1 MTSLRTLIPLLLLA
15 TGAAAAD
22 PQPLLRQPALS
33 ATHLAFVHAG
43 DLWVS
48 ARDGSAPRRL
58 TTHAA
63 AEFAPRFSPDGQQI
77 AFSASYEGNTDVYV
91 IPLAGGNPRRL
102 TWHPGPDVVN
112 GWSVDGQ
119 QVLFASPRA
128 VANGRSNQLYQVPAR
143 GGFEQRVMDAQ
154 AYEGSWSPD
163 GQRLAFRPWRAGHT
177 GSAGWRLHRGGATP
191 PIWIIEPA
199 TQRWSAV
206 PRLPEGRHSDI
217 APVWVGEEIV
227 YLSDRDGRAANLWAF
242 HTRTQ
247 RLRQLTRET
256 VWDVRSLDAHG
267 DQLVYEVGGRLKTM
281 RVDGSAAAEIRV
293 ALQADSAQLRPQFK
307 ELARLLSGAQLSPTG
322 KRVLV
327 SARGEVFSLP
337 VKDGPT
343 RNLTGS
349 AGVREKDAHWS
360 PDGQRVAYVSDAP
373 GRRHQLVIEDA
384 TASGAAPGN
393 ASTRLLP
400 ADDYFSLLAWSP
412 DGQRL
417 LLQDQRLNLYAMGLG
432 ADAPLQRIATQP
444 RRGDFNPAFSPDGRY
459 LAYTL
464 RGANHLSQIQVHD
477 FQTGRSQPLVGP
489 DGGLVHA
496 DDPVFS
502 AKGEWLFFTAST
514 NAGPSRV
521 GLDMSTQ
528 ERPLR
533 AGLYAAVLRAG
544 GASPLAPRLG
554 DEEAPKPA
562 APAAKPDAKAAAQP
576 ASKDDA
582 KPAAKPV
589 TVIDF
594 DGLAQR
600 LVALPLPERNHQG
613 LAVAGDGALWF
624 LDRRQPGAVR
634 EAPEAEAAPAADL
647 YRFDF
652 EQRSAKLLR
661 SGVANFSF
669 SGDGKKLLLDLGRG
683 RLEVGDANEKLDAKP
698 LATAGL
704 RARIDPRAEWRQ
716 IFDET
721 WWMQKAFFYD
731 PAMHGLDWNAV
742 YARYRP
748 LVESVTRREDL
759 NDLLVDLIAE
769 LQVGHNR
776 VGGGDVHQEPVVPVG
791 LLGADF
797 RLEQGRWRIERIHR
811 GDAWNPFMKAPLA
824 TPGAAAREGE
834 FLLAVN
840 GEALSGDRNLYELL
854 AHQVGQPVTLT
865 LAADAAGTQGRR
877 QLVVE
882 PASLA
887 NEALLRQWTWVEGN
901 RRRVQEASGGKIAYV
916 YLPDTGA
923 GGYQFFNR
931 MFFAQADK
939 EALIVDD
946 RRNGG
951 GQAANYITELLSRAH
966 LGGWKDRDGL
976 IFNTPGSAIHGP
988 KAMLIDQDAGSGGDF
1003 LPYAFQRLGLGPLI
1017 GKRTW
1022 GGLIGIS
1029 ANPPLIDGGQLV
1041 VPYFRFFT
1049 PEGEW
1054 RIENEGA
1061 VPDQDVELDPAA
1073 VNAGRDTQLEAAIAD
1088 VMKRLA
1094 SWKPITTQQAPAPA
1108 TLGK

>member
-1 MTSLRTLIPLLLLA
+1 MKSLLSSLLLLA
-15 TGAAAAD
+15 ALPALANPPA
-22 PQPLLRQPALS
+22 LLRQPALS
-33 ATHLAFVHAG
+33 ATHLAFVQGG
-43 DLWVS
+43 DIWVS
-48 ARDGSAPRRL
+48 ARDGSSPRRL

-102 TWHPGPDVVN
+102 TWHPGPDVLN

-119 QVLFASPRA
+119 RVLFASPRA
-128 VANGRSNQLYQVPAR
+128 VANGRSNQLYEVAAS
-143 GGFEQRVMDAQ
+143 GGFEQQLMEAQ
-154 AYEGSWSPD
+154 AYEGAWSPD
-163 GQRLAFRPWRAGHT
+163 GRRLAFRPWRAAHT
-177 GSAGWRLHRGGATP
+177 GAAGWRLHRGGAAP

-199 TQRWSAV
+199 TQRWTAL

-217 APVWVGEEIV
+217 APLWVGDEIV
-227 YLSDRDGRAANLWAF
+227 YISDRDGRAANLWAF

-247 RLRQLTRET
+247 ALRQLTQET
-256 VWDVRSLDAHG
+256 VWDVRSVDAKDG
-267 DQLVYEVGGRLKTM
+267 QLVYEVGGRLKTM
-281 RVDGSAAAEIRV
+281 RIDGSGAAEIRV
-293 ALQADSAQLRPQFK
+293 DLQADSAQLRPQFK
-307 ELARLLSGAQLSPTG
+307 DLARLLADAQLSPSG

-327 SARGEVFSLP
+327 GARGEIFSLP
-337 VKDGPT
+337 VKDGSV

-349 AGVREKDAHWS
+349 SGVREKDARWS
-360 PDGQRVAYVSDAP
+360 PDGQRIAYVSDAP
-373 GRRHQLVIEDA
+373 GRRHQLVLEDA
-384 TASGAAPGN
+384 NGLGAAQ
-393 ASTRLLP
+393 TRLLP
-400 ADDYFSLLAWSP
+400 ADDYFRLLAWSP

-417 LLQDQRLNLYAMGLG
+417 LLQDQRLNLYATGL
-432 ADAPLQRIATQP
+432 AQDAPLQRIATQP

-459 LAYTL
+459 VAYTL
-464 RGANHLSQIQVHD
+464 RGANHLNQIHVHD
-477 FQTGRSQPLVGP
+477 FQSGRSQPLVGA

-533 AGLYAAVLRAG
+533 AGLYAAVLKAG
-544 GASPLAPRLG
+544 GASPLAPKSG

-562 APAAKPDAKAAAQP
+562 APEKPAPAKA
-576 ASKDDA
+576 DA
-582 KPAAKPV
+582 KPEAKAEAKPAPKPS

-594 DGLAQR
+594 EGLAQR
-600 LVALPLPERNHQG
+600 IVALPLPERNHQA

-624 LDRRQPGAVR
+624 LDRRQPGVLR

-683 RLEVGDANEKLDAKP
+683 RLEVGDASEKLEAKP

-704 RARIDPRAEWRQ
+704 RARIAPREEWRQ

-748 LVESVTRREDL
+748 LVEAVTRREDL

-776 VGGGDVHQEPVVPVG
+776 VGGGDVHQETAVPVG

-797 RLEQGRWRIERIHR
+797 QLEQGRWRIQRIHR

-840 GEALSGDRNLYELL
+840 GEALSAERNLYELL
-854 AHQVGQPVTLT
+854 AHQVGQQVTLT
-865 LAADAAGTQGRR
+865 LASDAAGTKQRR
-877 QLVVE
+877 QIVVE

-887 NEALLRQWTWVEGN
+887 NETLLRQWTWVEGN
-901 RRRVQEASGGKIAYV
+901 RRRVQEATGGKVAYV

-966 LGGWKDRDGL
+966 LAGWKDRDGL

-988 KAMLIDQDAGSGGDF
+988 KVMLIDQDAGSGGDF
-1003 LPYAFQRLGLGPLI
+1003 LPYAFKRLGLGPLI

-1041 VPYFRFFT
+1041 VPFFRFFT

-1061 VPDQDVELDPAA
+1061 VPDMDVELDPVA
-1073 VNAGRDTQLEAAIAD
+1073 VNAGRDTQLEAAIAE

-1108 TLGK
+1108 KLGQ

>member
-1 MTSLRTLIPLLLLA
+1 MRLLPLLALLA
-15 TGAAAAD
+15 LPAFAAPD
-22 PQPLLRQPALS
+22 TQTLLLRQPTLS
-33 ATHLAFVHAG
+33 ATQLAFVYGG
-43 DLWVS
+43 DLWI
-48 ARDGSAPRRL
+48 AGRDGSVPRRL
-58 TTHAA
+58 TSHAA
-63 AEFAPRFSPDGQQI
+63 SEFAPRFSPDGTQI

-91 IPLAGGNPRRL
+91 IPAAGGSPRRL
-102 TWHPGPDVVN
+102 TWHPGADVVS
-112 GWSVDGQ
+112 GWSVDGKK
-119 QVLFASPRA
+119 VLFASPRA
-128 VANGRSNQLYQVPAR
+128 VANGRSNQLYEVAAT
-143 GGFEQRVMDAQ
+143 GGFEHKLMEAQ
-154 AYEGSWSPD
+154 AFEGAWSPD
-163 GQRLAFRPWRAGHT
+163 GKRLAFRPWRAGHNGT
-177 GSAGWRLHRGGATP
+177 SGWRLHRGGSTP
-191 PIWIIEPA
+191 PIWIIDPA

-206 PRLPEGRHSDI
+206 PRRPEGRHSDI

-227 YLSDRDGRAANLWAF
+227 YISDRDGRAANLWAF

-247 RLRQLTRET
+247 ALRQLTQET
-256 VWDVRSLDAHG
+256 VWDVRSVDAKDG
-267 DQLVYEVGGRLKTM
+267 QLVYEAGGRIKTL
-281 RVDGSAAAEIRV
+281 RIDGSGAAEIAIR
-293 ALQADSAQLRPQFK
+293 LQADSAQARPQFK
-307 ELARLLSGAQLSPTG
+307 DASRALAGAQLSPTG

-337 VKDGPT
+337 VKDGTP
-343 RNLTGS
+343 RNLTNS
-349 AGVREKDAHWS
+349 SGVREKDALWS
-360 PDGQRVAYVSDAP
+360 PDGQRVAYLSDAP
-373 GRRHQLVIEDA
+373 GRRHQLVLEDA
-384 TASGAAPGN
+384 NGLGAAQ
-393 ASTRLLP
+393 TRMLP

-417 LLQDQRLNLYAMGLG
+417 LLQDQRLNLYATTLV

-444 RRGDFNPAFSPDGRY
+444 RRDGFSPAFSPDGRY

-464 RGANHLSQIQVHD
+464 RAANHLSQVYLHD
-477 FQTGRSQPLVGP
+477 FQTGRSQPLAGP

-502 AKGEWLFFTAST
+502 AKGDLLFFSAST

-533 AGLYAAVLRAG
+533 AGLYAAVLKAG
-544 GASPLAPRLG
+544 GASPLAPKSG
-554 DEEAPKPA
+554 DEDAPKPVA
-562 APAAKPDAKAAAQP
+562 AAASAPAAKPAAAP
-576 ASKDDA
+576 S
-582 KPAAKPV
+582 KPV

-600 LVALPLPERNHQG
+600 IVPLPLPERNHQN
-613 LAVAGDGALWF
+613 LAVAHDGALWF
-624 LDRRQPGAVR
+624 LDRRQAGVLR
-634 EAPEAEAAPAADL
+634 EAPEAESAPAADL

-652 EQRSAKLLR
+652 EQRQAKLVR
-661 SGVANFSF
+661 AGVGNFSL

-683 RLEVGDANEKLDAKP
+683 RFEVGDASEKLDAKP
-698 LATAGL
+698 LSTAGL
-704 RARIDPRAEWRQ
+704 RVRIDPREEWRQ
-716 IFDET
+716 ILDET
-721 WWMQKAFFYD
+721 WWMEKAFFYD
-731 PAMHGLDWNAV
+731 PALHGIDWNEV

-748 LVESVTRREDL
+748 LVEHVARREDL

-776 VGGGDVHQEPVVPVG
+776 VGGGDVHQEPNVAVG

-797 RLEQGRWRIERIHR
+797 VLEQNRWRIQRIHL
-811 GDAWNPFMKAPLA
+811 GDAWNPFLKAPLA
-824 TPGAAAREGE
+824 VPGASAREGE

-840 GEALSGDRNLYELL
+840 GERLDGQRNLYELL
-854 AHQVGQPVTLT
+854 AQQVGQQVTLT

-877 QLVVE
+877 QIVVE
-882 PASLA
+882 PASSN
-887 NEALLRQWTWVEGN
+887 NEAQLRQWTWVEGN
-901 RRRVQEASGGKIAYV
+901 RRRVQEATGGKVAYV

-1003 LPYAFQRLGLGPLI
+1003 LPYAFKRLGLGPLI
-1017 GKRTW
+1017 GQRTW

-1029 ANPPLIDGGQLV
+1029 TNPPLIDGGQLV

-1061 VPDQDVELDPAA
+1061 VPDQEVVLDPAA

-1088 VMKRLA
+1088 VMKRLQ
-1094 SWKPITTQQAPAPA
+1094 SWKPITTQKAPAPA
-1108 TLGK
+1108 KLGL